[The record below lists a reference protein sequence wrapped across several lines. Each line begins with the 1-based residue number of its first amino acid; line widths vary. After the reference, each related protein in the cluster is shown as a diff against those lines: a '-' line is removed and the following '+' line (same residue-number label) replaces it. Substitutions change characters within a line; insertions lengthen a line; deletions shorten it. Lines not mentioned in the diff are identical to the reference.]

1 MNDESRYYN
10 IVIMSEHISNQA
22 RSDFQRARF
31 KAFINRVWGTLSGQ
45 PTTLLSYDEIKEKLR
60 IGGPIYRGVQTVR
73 VDQIAGSL
81 NRYHE
86 FDRVFLPAS
95 DKLAQ
100 RWQSVNRA
108 FYEEISLPPVVLYKV
123 GQVYFV
129 VDGHHR
135 VSVAREQGQ
144 LYLEAEVR
152 ECATR
157 VDITPD
163 IKVEDLQILG
173 NKVNFL
179 ERTSLDSL
187 RPEADVRVTIPDGF
201 DRMLEHIAVHRYFL
215 GLDWQRDISEEE
227 GVAHWYDTVY
237 MPIVGVIRE
246 TRILRDFPGRTEG
259 DLYLWVLD
267 HQHYLQAEQGVPL
280 QPPENAARMFV
291 DDEARK
297 PARKTRSDKGR
308 KRK

>member
-1 MNDESRYYN
+1 
-10 IVIMSEHISNQA
+10 MSDHFSEPFSDQA
-22 RSDFQRARF
+22 RLDFQRARF
-31 KAFINRVWGTLSGQ
+31 KAFVNRLWGTLSGQ
-45 PTTLLSYDEIKEKLR
+45 PTTLLSYDEIKEKLH
-60 IGGPIYRGVQTVR
+60 IGGPIYRGVQTVL

-95 DKLAQ
+95 DKLAP

-108 FYEEISLPPVVLYKV
+108 FYQDISLPPVVLYKV

-144 LYLEAEVR
+144 IYIEAEVR

-157 VDITPD
+157 VNLTPN
-163 IKVEDLQILG
+163 IRMEDLVILG
-173 NKVNFL
+173 TKVNFL
-179 ERTSLDSL
+179 ERTALDSL
-187 RPEADVRVTIPDGF
+187 RPHSNIKVTIPDGF
-201 DRMLEHIAVHRYFL
+201 DRMLEHIAVHRYFM
-215 GLDWQRDISEEE
+215 GLDWKRDISEEE
-227 GVAHWYDTVY
+227 AVTHWYDTVY
-237 MPIVGVIRE
+237 MPVVRVIRD
-246 TRILRDFPGRTEG
+246 TNILKEFPGKTEG

-267 HQHYLQAEQGVPL
+267 HQRFLVDTGEPL
-280 QPPENAARMFV
+280 QPPETAARTFV
-291 DDEARK
+291 DKK
-297 PARKTRSDKGR
+297 PARKPRADQGK